1 MTIHSN
7 NPICPGHLKDV
18 LDTSSTAFLEDGY
31 TCVLC
36 LEDVEES
43 VEHLFFDCHSAAC
56 RWFALG
62 ITWNDHLNIHQKIQV
77 AKLDF
82 AQPFFMEIFMIGAW
96 CIWNE
101 RNDLIFNG
109 TPPCLAAWK
118 SAFKAQVSEHLIR
131 IKASLHPS
139 ILLWLQAL

>member
-1 MTIHSN
+1 
-7 NPICPGHLKDV
+7 LRRRRKY
-18 LDTSSTAFLEDGY
+18 LEDGY
-31 TCVLC
+31 NCVLC

-43 VEHLFFDCHSAAC
+43 VEHLFFDCQSVAC

-62 ITWNDHLNIHQKIQV
+62 ITWNTHLNIHQMIQA

-82 AQPFFMEIFMIGAW
+82 AQPFFMEIFMLGAW

-109 TPPCLAAWK
+109 KPPCLAAWK
-118 SAFKAQVSEHLIR
+118 LAFKAQVSEHLIR

-139 ILLWLQAL
+139 ILLWIQALFA